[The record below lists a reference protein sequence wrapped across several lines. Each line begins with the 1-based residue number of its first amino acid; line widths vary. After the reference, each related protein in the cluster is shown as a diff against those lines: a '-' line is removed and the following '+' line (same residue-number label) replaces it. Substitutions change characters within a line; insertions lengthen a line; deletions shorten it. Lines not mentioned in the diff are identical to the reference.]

1 VSYITLLKIRLLKK
15 RTFLT
20 KKQQKVL
27 DFFLFL
33 LARKCDLGQGFG
45 IGLIFDRFDIVPS
58 IWLIFIAGLGFDLK
72 VDFILLRLRLALI
85 FWFRS
90 KGDFIFLWQVWVS
103 PKGRPHFTAA
113 APCTSCRC

>member
-1 VSYITLLKIRLLKK
+1 MSYITLLKIRLLKK

-33 LARKCDLGQGFG
+33 LARKCDLGQGFWG
-45 IGLIFDRFDIVPS
+45 
-58 IWLIFIAGLGFDLK
+58 
-72 VDFILLRLRLALI
+72 LLRLCLALI

-90 KGDFIFLWQVWVS
+90 KGDFIFLW
-103 PKGRPHFTAA
+103 
-113 APCTSCRC
+113 

>member
-1 VSYITLLKIRLLKK
+1 MSYITLLKIRLLKK

-58 IWLIFIAGLGFDLK
+58 IWLIFIAGLGFDLT
-72 VDFILLRLRLALI
+72 VDFILLRLRLALML
-85 FWFRS
+85 WFHP
-90 KGDFIFLWQVWVS
+90 KGDCGKF
-103 PKGRPHFTAA
+103 
-113 APCTSCRC
+113 